1 MIFLRGVNVIRIV
14 ELGASFAQGLFSRK
28 LDLAESHV
36 REMNMKYKYAMKIPV
51 QVMIKRLNRILTQH
65 ICRRLLQIVIYI
77 GNFILLVNCLWNEFG
92 PWSNCTEEC
101 DGGTQ
106 TRVRTIQQEAA
117 FGGMTCQGYA
127 TESRNCNE
135 EPCQRKYLIKDVISI
150 QNELGIHKTNLLN
163 RCLSMGAIFS
173 MDAL

>member
-1 MIFLRGVNVIRIV
+1 
-14 ELGASFAQGLFSRK
+14 
-28 LDLAESHV
+28 
-36 REMNMKYKYAMKIPV
+36 MKCKYAMKILV
-51 QVMIKRLNRILTQH
+51 QVIIKRLNRILTQH
-65 ICRRLLQIVIYI
+65 MRLLQIAIYI
-77 GNFILLVNCLWNEFG
+77 HNFIVLVNCLWNEFG

-117 FGGMTCQGYA
+117 YGGMTCQGYA

-135 EPCQRKYLIKDVISI
+135 EPCQRKYLLIDVICI
-150 QNELGIHKTNLLN
+150 QNSKILYFRDKHNINLLN
-163 RCLSMGAIFS
+163 RGLSMGAIFS

>member
-1 MIFLRGVNVIRIV
+1 M
-14 ELGASFAQGLFSRK
+14 
-28 LDLAESHV
+28 
-36 REMNMKYKYAMKIPV
+36 
-51 QVMIKRLNRILTQH
+51 
-65 ICRRLLQIVIYI
+65 
-77 GNFILLVNCLWNEFG
+77 LLVNCLWNEFG

-135 EPCQRKYLIKDVISI
+135 EPCQRKYLLKDVICI
-150 QNELGIHKTNLLN
+150 QNSKILPFRELCKHKLNVLN
-163 RCLSMGAIFS
+163 RGLSMGAIFS

>member
-1 MIFLRGVNVIRIV
+1 
-14 ELGASFAQGLFSRK
+14 
-28 LDLAESHV
+28 
-36 REMNMKYKYAMKIPV
+36 MKYKYAMKIPV
-51 QVMIKRLNRILTQH
+51 QVMLKRLDRILTLH
-65 ICRRLLQIVIYI
+65 ILIQIVIYI
-77 GNFILLVNCLWNEFG
+77 CNFILLVNCLWNEFG

-135 EPCQRKYLIKDVISI
+135 EPCQRKYLIEDVISI
-150 QNELGIHKTNLLN
+150 QNFYI
-163 RCLSMGAIFS
+163 SVS
-173 MDAL
+173 